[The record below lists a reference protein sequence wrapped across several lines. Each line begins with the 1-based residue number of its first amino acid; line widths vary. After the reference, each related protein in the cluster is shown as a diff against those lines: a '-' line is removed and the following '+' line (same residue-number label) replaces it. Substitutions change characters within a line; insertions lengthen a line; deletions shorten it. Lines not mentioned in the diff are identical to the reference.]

1 MDKQEQKSMASWV
14 ASVTSSMGSIE
25 QFGHATLEVMD
36 ELVAVLKDHEQRLVV
51 IEHSFQSLLETIGK
65 FVEAFGF
72 EPNE

>member
-1 MDKQEQKSMASWV
+1 MDEHQQKSMASWV

-25 QFGHATLEVMD
+25 QFGQATLEVMD

-51 IEHSFQSLLETIGK
+51 IEHNFQSLLETIKK
-65 FVEAFGF
+65 FAEAFGF